1 MPNLLQIAMGLAGAA
16 GLTFAV
22 VAVLQRGLHHRCWS
36 FLVYLLASL
45 VYGLITVAGMTFYTV
60 PGLEWPQWFWS
71 WEFWH
76 FEQTV
81 LEVVKLALAVELGV
95 RVVAA
100 FPGTWRVARALLGAA
115 LLTTTAAVT
124 LGGAPQHPLLASGT
138 IWLFA
143 AVSLVVILFNLPLHA
158 WYRSLLVGF
167 VPYLFVFSTLQ
178 SIMSRRGYAI
188 AETIGS
194 IDQVAYLALVGWW
207 VYSARRGEETI
218 SDVSPAVLQRLGL
231 ARG

>member
-1 MPNLLQIAMGLAGAA
+1 MTLTLQLALSVTGVIGLAI
-16 GLTFAV
+16 
-22 VAVLQRGLHHRCWS
+22 VAVGVLRHGFHRRCWS
-36 FLVYLLASL
+36 FLVYILAVF
-45 VYGLITVAGMTFYTV
+45 VYSSINVAGMAFYDV

-76 FEQTV
+76 FQQTA
-81 LEVVKLALAVELGV
+81 LELVKLAVAVELGV

-100 FPGTWRVARALLGAA
+100 FPGTWRLARALLGAA

-124 LGGAPQHPLLASGT
+124 LGVAPQHPLLASGT

-143 AVSLVVILFNLPLHA
+143 TVSLVVILFNLPLHA
-158 WYRSLLVGF
+158 WYRAILAGF

-178 SIMSRRGYAI
+178 SILSRRGI
-188 AETIGS
+188 SLAETIGR
-194 IDQVAYLALVGWW
+194 IDQVAYVALVGWW
-207 VYSARRGEETI
+207 LDAAWRAEE
-218 SDVSPAVLQRLGL
+218 SVPDVSPALMRRLGL

>member
-1 MPNLLQIAMGLAGAA
+1 MPNALQLAIAVAGEIGLA
-16 GLTFAV
+16 V
-22 VAVLQRGLHHRCWS
+22 VVVGVLRRGLHRRCWS
-36 FLVYLLASL
+36 FLVYLLA
-45 VYGLITVAGMTFYTV
+45 VLIYSSASVVGMTFYNV

-76 FEQTV
+76 FSQTAF
-81 LEVVKLALAVELGV
+81 EIVKLALAIELGF

-100 FPGTWRVARALLGAA
+100 FPGTWGLARTLLGAA

-124 LGGAPQHPLLASGT
+124 LGGAPQHPLLATGT

-143 AVSLVVILFNLPLHA
+143 AVTLVVILFNLPLHA
-158 WYRSLLVGF
+158 WYRALLAGF

-178 SIMSRRGYAI
+178 SILSRRGNAL
-188 AETIGS
+188 AGTIGS
-194 IDQVAYLALVGWW
+194 IDQVAYLALIGWW
-207 VYSARRGEETI
+207 VYAAWRAEE
-218 SDVSPAVLQRLGL
+218 SVADVSPVVMRRLGL

>member
-1 MPNLLQIAMGLAGAA
+1 MPSALQLAMTGAGAIGLA
-16 GLTFAV
+16 FALV
-22 VAVLQRGLHHRCWS
+22 GVLRRGLHRRCWS

-45 VYGLITVAGMTFYTV
+45 VYGLITFAGLAFYGV
-60 PGLEWPQWFWS
+60 PSLEWPQWFWS

-100 FPGTWRVARALLGAA
+100 FPGTWRLARALLGAA

-143 AVSLVVILFNLPLHA
+143 AVSLVVIFFNLPLHA
-158 WYRSLLVGF
+158 WYRALLVGF

-178 SIMSRRGYAI
+178 SILSRRGDAI
-188 AETIGS
+188 AETIGR

-207 VYSARRGEETI
+207 IYAAWRDEETVT
-218 SDVSPAVLQRLGL
+218 DVSPVILRRLGL

>member
-1 MPNLLQIAMGLAGAA
+1 VPTAVQLAMALAVKIGLA
-16 GLTFAV
+16 L
-22 VAVLQRGLHHRCWS
+22 VLVGVLRRGLHRRCWS
-36 FLVYLLASL
+36 FLVYLLA
-45 VYGLITVAGMTFYTV
+45 VLIYSSAELAGMMLYDV
-60 PGLEWPQWFWS
+60 PSLEWPQWFWS

-76 FEQTV
+76 FQQTAFE
-81 LEVVKLALAVELGV
+81 LVKLAVAVELGV

-100 FPGTWRVARALLGAA
+100 FPGTWRLARTLLGAA

-124 LGGAPQHPLLASGT
+124 FGDAPQHPLLATGT

-143 AVSLVVILFNLPLHA
+143 AVSLVVIVFNLPVDA
-158 WYRSLLVGF
+158 WYRALLAGF

-178 SIMSRRGYAI
+178 SILNRRGYDLAT
-188 AETIGS
+188 TIGS

-207 VYSARRGEETI
+207 AYAAWRAEENVADI
-218 SDVSPAVLQRLGL
+218 SPAVLARLGL

>member
-1 MPNLLQIAMGLAGAA
+1 MPSALQLAVAVAVKVGLAIALIG
-16 GLTFAV
+16 
-22 VAVLQRGLHHRCWS
+22 VLRRRLHRRCWS
-36 FLVYLLASL
+36 FLVYLLAA
-45 VYGLITVAGMTFYTV
+45 LIYSSAELAGMMLYNV
-60 PGLEWPQWFWS
+60 PGLEWPQWLWS

-76 FEQTV
+76 FQQTA
-81 LEVVKLALAVELGV
+81 LELVKLALAVELGV

-100 FPGTWRVARALLGAA
+100 FPGTWRLARALLGAA

-124 LGGAPQHPLLASGT
+124 LGGAPQHPLLATGT

-143 AVSLVVILFNLPLHA
+143 AVSVVVVLFNLPLHA
-158 WYRSLLVGF
+158 WYRALLVGF

-178 SIMSRRGYAI
+178 SILGRRGNAL

-207 VYSARRGEETI
+207 IYAAWRAEERVP
-218 SDVSPAVLQRLGL
+218 DVSPAVMQRLGL
-231 ARG
+231 AQG

>member
-1 MPNLLQIAMGLAGAA
+1 MPSTLQLAMAVAVKVGLAI
-16 GLTFAV
+16 
-22 VAVLQRGLHHRCWS
+22 VLIGVLRRGLHRRCWS
-36 FLVYLLASL
+36 FLLYLLAVL
-45 VYGLITVAGMTFYTV
+45 IYGSAELAGTMFYNV

-76 FEQTV
+76 FQQTAFE
-81 LEVVKLALAVELGV
+81 LVKLALAVELGV

-100 FPGTWRVARALLGAA
+100 FPGTWRLARTLLGAT
-115 LLTTTAAVT
+115 LLTTTAAVA
-124 LGGAPQHPLLASGT
+124 LGGAPQHPLMASGT
-138 IWLFA
+138 IWLLA
-143 AVSLVVILFNLPLHA
+143 AVSLVVVLFNLPLYA
-158 WYRSLLVGF
+158 WYRALLAGF

-178 SIMSRRGYAI
+178 SILARRGDAL

-207 VYSARRGEETI
+207 VYAAWRAEESVT
-218 SDVSPAVLQRLGL
+218 DVPPAVLRRLGL

>member
-1 MPNLLQIAMGLAGAA
+1 MPSLLQIAMGVAGGI
-16 GLTFAV
+16 GLTLAV
-22 VAVLQRGLHHRCWS
+22 VGVLRRGLHHRCWS
-36 FLVYLLASL
+36 FLIYLLASL
-45 VYGLITVAGMTFYTV
+45 VYGLMTVAGMAFYDV
-60 PGLEWPQWFWS
+60 PGLQWPQWFWS
-71 WEFWH
+71 WELWH
-76 FEQTV
+76 LEQTV
-81 LEVVKLALAVELGV
+81 LEVVKLALAIELGV

-100 FPGTWRVARALLGAA
+100 FPGTWRLARSLLAAA

-138 IWLFA
+138 VWLFA

-158 WYRSLLVGF
+158 WYRALLVGF
-167 VPYLFVFSTLQ
+167 VPYLFVFSSLQ

-207 VYSARRGEETI
+207 VYAAWRDEEKVT
-218 SDVSPAVLQRLGL
+218 DVSPAILRRLGL

>member
-1 MPNLLQIAMGLAGAA
+1 MPSALQLAMTATGAIGLA
-16 GLTFAV
+16 FAV
-22 VAVLQRGLHHRCWS
+22 VGVLRRGLHHRCWS

-45 VYGLITVAGMTFYTV
+45 VYGLITLAGMAFYDV
-60 PGLEWPQWFWS
+60 PGFEWPQWFWS

-81 LEVVKLALAVELGV
+81 LEVVKLALAIELGV

-100 FPGTWRVARALLGAA
+100 FPGTWRLARSLLAAA

-158 WYRSLLVGF
+158 WYRALLVGF
-167 VPYLFVFSTLQ
+167 VPYLFVFSSLQ

-207 VYSARRGEETI
+207 VYAAWRDEEKVT
-218 SDVSPAVLQRLGL
+218 DVSPAILRRLGL